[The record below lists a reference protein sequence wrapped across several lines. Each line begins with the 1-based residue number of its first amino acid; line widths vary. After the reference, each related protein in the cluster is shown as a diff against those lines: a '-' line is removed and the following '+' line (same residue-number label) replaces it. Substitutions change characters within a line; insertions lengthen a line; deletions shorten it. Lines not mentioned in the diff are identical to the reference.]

1 MKQEPYQP
9 DMRRLPAAISGITQ
23 QKRNKSRYSIFI
35 DGEFFLGLSEATLNR
50 FELKEGV
57 EMTPSLYQEIR
68 EAEDLQSV
76 RDYLFRILGRR
87 DHSRKELYTKARRKE
102 FDAGKIN
109 LILDDF
115 EQKGYIDDRDFAR
128 KFARDKANL
137 NRWGPHKIRA
147 ALFKKGVSGTD
158 ADRAVASAFEE
169 ENMGDVYSDLVLKQ
183 KRRFLRESDLVK
195 RKKKVFDYLQRKG
208 YRAGDIMRHI
218 DKLMESLEA

>member
-1 MKQEPYQP
+1 MDKEPYQP
-9 DMRRLPAAISGITQ
+9 DLRRLPAAISGIKQ

-35 DGEFFLGLSEATLNR
+35 DSEFFVGIAEATLKR
-50 FELKEGV
+50 FELSEGV

-68 EAEDLQSV
+68 EAEDLQAV

-87 DHSRKELYTKARRKE
+87 DHSRKELYTKARRKG

-115 EQKGYIDDRDFAR
+115 EHKGYIDDRDFAR

-137 NRWGPHKIRA
+137 NRWGPQKIRA
-147 ALFKKGVSGTD
+147 ALFKKGVSGAD
-158 ADRAVASAFEE
+158 ADRATASAFEQ
-169 ENMGDVYSDLVLKQ
+169 ENMKEVYSDLVLKQ

-208 YRAGDIMRHI
+208 YRPGDIMRYI
-218 DKLMESLEA
+218 DELMESLGA